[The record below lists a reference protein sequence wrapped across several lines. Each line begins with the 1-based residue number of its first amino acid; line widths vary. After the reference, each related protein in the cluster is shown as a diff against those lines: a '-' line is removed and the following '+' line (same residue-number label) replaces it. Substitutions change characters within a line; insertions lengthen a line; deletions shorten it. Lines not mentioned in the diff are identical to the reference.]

1 MHLIT
6 ITLCLFV
13 VLFSCCSRCCVNF
26 QINTFPIWWLHS
38 VAITVLKFSVFLFQQ
53 MMAEL
58 GKPIPKRPFLGTF
71 IKLNVACMWW
81 LFPLSPQNECFF
93 GCDISAED
101 IYFKQLCFESRNFD
115 LALKSGKLNFISV
128 IEQESLYMVNWYW
141 ASFVFCW
148 VGNSSSFNKPN
159 QLRMEDITIPQGN
172 I

>member
-1 MHLIT
+1 MHLMT